1 MGKERNKA
9 KYGMCSRTQHVA
21 FAWKNKKAFHA
32 VQIFEIN
39 YVLLQP
45 QYQDTVLI
53 IFVAPLVPLFI

>member
-1 MGKERNKA
+1 
-9 KYGMCSRTQHVA
+9 MCSRTQHVA